1 MTELLDLNR
10 IVVALSGLCPL
21 FENRVYETI
30 ETNDAA
36 LEMFTT
42 PCAMVY
48 LANDASNDN
57 QSVSGVVQEHTNGI
71 AVKILVRKSKDI
83 NDLLNSSDAQQ
94 IRLCRQQVMSALL
107 GLTVVND
114 SNQTTTPLQHQSGD
128 LAEKQHYLIWTDTF
142 ITHDFL
148 TRL

>member
-1 MTELLDLNR
+1 MTELLDLTP
-10 IVVALSGLCPL
+10 IVEALSGLCPL
-21 FENRVYETI
+21 FENRVYQTI

-36 LEMFTT
+36 LEMFQT

-57 QSVSGVVQEHTNGI
+57 QSISGVVQEHTNGI
-71 AVKILVRKSKDI
+71 AVKIVVRKSKDI
-83 NDLLNSSDAQQ
+83 NDLLNSSDSQQ
-94 IRLCRQQVMSALL
+94 IRLCRQQVFSALL
-107 GLTVVND
+107 GLI
-114 SNQTTTPLQHQSGD
+114 SASGMSQTLTPMQHQSGD

-148 TRL
+148 SNL